1 MEEPV
6 HKKTRT
12 DDDDDNV
19 ALVLYGV
26 DDLRM
31 VSCVMAAAGSI

>member
-6 HKKTRT
+6 RKKTRT
-12 DDDDDNV
+12 NDDDDDNV

-31 VSCVMAAAGSI
+31 VSCE

>member
-6 HKKTRT
+6 HEKTRT
-12 DDDDDNV
+12 DDDDNV